1 MVVCQLFKLF
11 QETDGSPCA
20 TQAFDQPQEE
30 EVKENVEEKIPQRS
44 GSEFNIATFLLFLF
58 EFVFLIFLVIPS
70 KLFSVPC

>member
-58 EFVFLIFLVIPS
+58 KFVFF
-70 KLFSVPC
+70 